1 MPRIVIEAMTGDM
14 KRDGSIDAVDGSAT
28 QEMAPVTPP
37 DAQSGAASRIGD
49 GGGPCGDAAPLTHAD
64 AAHDRTDVARK
75 RNDGARDRADVF
87 LRMNDVRFAY
97 AGSLHPVVDHI
108 NMNVPTGA
116 IHCLLGRSGCGKS
129 TLLKLAAGLLHPDA
143 GTITVGGKGVR
154 GPDQA
159 TGVVFQTPTLLAWL
173 DVLDNVLLPMS
184 LHRKPAD
191 ADIADA
197 MALLAQLGLAD
208 LLHRF
213 PHQLSGGQQSRVAIA
228 RALLPRP
235 RLLLMDEPFAALDA
249 LTREALQDPLVAV
262 CATQGVT
269 VLFVTHD
276 IAEAVYLGDRVMVV
290 EQGRLQCDVPVTVGR
305 PRMSGVRH
313 RADFNAVCMQLREVM
328 EAGERAAAARMVG

>member
-14 KRDGSIDAVDGSAT
+14 KGDDALLT
-28 QEMAPVTPP
+28 Q
-37 DAQSGAASRIGD
+37 
-49 GGGPCGDAAPLTHAD
+49 AD
-64 AAHDRTDVARK
+64 VAHDCA
-75 RNDGARDRADVF
+75 NAF

-108 NMNVPTGA
+108 DMHVPTGA

-143 GTITVGGKGVR
+143 GSVTVDGNTVGE
-154 GPDQA
+154 PDLA
-159 TGVVFQTPTLLAWL
+159 TGFVFQSPTLLAWL
-173 DVLDNVLLPMS
+173 DVLDNVLLPVS

-191 ADIADA
+191 TDIADA
-197 MALLAQLGLAD
+197 RALLAQLGLAD

-249 LTREALQDPLVAV
+249 LTREALQDALLAV

-305 PRMSGVRH
+305 PRLSGVRH
-313 RADFNAVCMQLREVM
+313 RADFNAVCMQLRKVM
-328 EAGERAAAARMVG
+328 EAGERAAMMGMVG